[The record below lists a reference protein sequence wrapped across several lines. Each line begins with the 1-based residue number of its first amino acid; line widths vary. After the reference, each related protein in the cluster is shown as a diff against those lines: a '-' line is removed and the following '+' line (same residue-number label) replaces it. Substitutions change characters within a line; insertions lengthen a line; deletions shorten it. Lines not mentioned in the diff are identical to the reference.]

1 MFVGI
6 RLASS
11 LDRRAENVRAEG
23 GQRKSIAES
32 QMANVVH
39 VRAHQQQVCYELKDT
54 EIFVSSHPQLP
65 KLSRCTML
73 SKAGQCSRKVRGR
86 AALQFGSPRLEK
98 ALRIS
103 TAMFGTVAKDEI
115 EEERT

>member
-1 MFVGI
+1 MFAQKEGSAN
-6 RLASS
+6 RS
-11 LDRRAENVRAEG
+11 LKAKWPMLFTFAPIVCLFIPVKE
-23 GQRKSIAES
+23 
-32 QMANVVH
+32 
-39 VRAHQQQVCYELKDT
+39 QQVCYELKDT